1 MQQKISFNGK
11 TYERLEDMPPEI
23 RQAYESVMQVLADQ
37 NQNGVPDLFEGALG
51 TQTNLARSTILY
63 EGQAYERIDQ
73 LPPEAR
79 EKYERMMGQWDKDGN
94 GIPDFAEKIA
104 VIGAPAPSVGQSPSE
119 PAFSRPSAIPV
130 SPSAPNLEPEQTGLR
145 FGVIAFSLL
154 ALLCLGGLALW
165 FLFTQML

>member
-1 MQQKISFNGK
+1 MFTI
-11 TYERLEDMPPEI
+11 
-23 RQAYESVMQVLADQ
+23 
-37 NQNGVPDLFEGALG
+37 NGVDYPSWDQVPEELRRQLAALPDA
-51 TQTNLARSTILY
+51 
-63 EGQAYERIDQ
+63 
-73 LPPEAR
+73 
-79 EKYERMMGQWDKDGN
+79 DGN